1 MTKLIDTIDK
11 FTCYLNQKASRKD
24 LEQHM
29 GYYGTNITL
38 NTQDLYLTDLAQA
51 SSSPDLLAAVERFL
65 DALNV
70 PQDLRNTYFSK
81 TISLHDLLLE
91 LKKDNRY
98 QPSELEIDLFLGLVE
113 QNDGFLNYRNPIG
126 LANLIVI
133 GLLFVVSLIIPFTVP
148 ATVPLIKFFLNPAT
162 GMPFMGLSYSITVF
176 FNDLYQTYLTGKKT
190 LYEKSVHLAFLFSN
204 ASFKFTAY
212 SLWIIASSTMPPLV
226 GSLFVI
232 GPIIYFSKEVYY
244 AYRIHKEYQQQRQAE
259 DANLG
264 TTDLKRSIRLEHC
277 YQRHKNAAM
286 VNLAVAF
293 ITIGLM
299 GVWCFFPGGIVMV
312 GGIIASL
319 IVILTARWV
328 LEKWNDRR
336 MQNKLELALEELS
349 QESSPKNCSS
359 AQLTLVSDKTK
370 APKTKSN
377 GFTLDYTSTQSRS
390 STASSGK
397 SPRFFQSQ
405 EENSSI
411 AGTDPCPESPE
422 FSIS

>member
-1 MTKLIDTIDK
+1 LTKLIDTIDK
-11 FTCYLNQKASRKD
+11 FTCYLNQKASRND

-29 GYYGTNITL
+29 VYYGKNIAL
-38 NTQDLYLTDLAQA
+38 NTQDLYLTDLAKD
-51 SSSPDLLAAVERFL
+51 SSGPDLRAAVERFL
-65 DALNV
+65 DALNI
-70 PQDLRNTYFSK
+70 PQDRRNTYFSK
-81 TISLHDLLLE
+81 NISLHDLLIE

-126 LANLIVI
+126 LANLIVV

-212 SLWIIASSTMPPLV
+212 SLWILASSTMPPLV

-244 AYRIHKEYQQQRQAE
+244 AYRIHKEYQLQRQAE
-259 DANLG
+259 DANPG
-264 TTDLKRSIRLEHC
+264 TTDLKRSMRLEHC
-277 YQRHKNAAM
+277 YQRHQNAAM

-319 IVILTARWV
+319 IVILTVRWV
-328 LEKWNDRR
+328 LEKWNDKR
-336 MQNKLELALEELS
+336 MQNKLDHALQELS
-349 QESSPKNCSS
+349 QESDLNNCSS
-359 AQLTLVSDKTK
+359 AQLALVSEKSKSLD
-370 APKTKSN
+370 TKSN
-377 GFTLDYTSTQSRS
+377 DFPLDYTSTQSRS
-390 STASSGK
+390 STASPSK
-397 SPRFFQSQ
+397 SHRFFQTQ
-405 EENSSI
+405 EDNSST
-411 AGTDPCPESPE
+411 GSTEPSLQSTE
-422 FSIS
+422 FSSV